1 MYYQDVITLMAYDDS
16 TYRQGGVEKKICELA
31 SYNVVKRCSGA
42 KDLDG
47 ETTKSSP
54 TICGICVV

>member
-1 MYYQDVITLMAYDDS
+1 MYYQDVMTLMAYDDS
-16 TYRQGGVEKKICELA
+16 TYRQGELA

-47 ETTKSSP
+47 ETTK
-54 TICGICVV
+54 VVPQYVGFV